1 MPSQQ
6 KFSLLRSVL
15 RTFGLPP
22 EDVDNIVSRIVNLLS
37 GGGGSRTR
45 LNEYPYF
52 LRDDFL
58 SPAEQSFYLVLKHL
72 VSDQA
77 IICTKVSLGD
87 LFFVKSNDRSK
98 FRTLTNKI
106 DSKHVDFLLCDP
118 KTVRPLVGI
127 ELDDK
132 SHQRSARKVRDEF
145 VEMVYKAAKLPLLRI
160 PTQRSYSTSE
170 LTSLL
175 SPLIS
180 LNSIEPP
187 SQPVFPEKENPAP
200 LCPICGREMVLRT
213 AKKGSNL
220 GEQFWGCPD
229 YPGCRGVVP
238 FVSTNSTNL
247 VLGKDVI
254 GLDRI
259 GSS

>member
-1 MPSQQ
+1 
-6 KFSLLRSVL
+6 
-15 RTFGLPP
+15 
-22 EDVDNIVSRIVNLLS
+22 
-37 GGGGSRTR
+37 
-45 LNEYPYF
+45 
-52 LRDDFL
+52 
-58 SPAEQSFYLVLKHL
+58 
-72 VSDQA
+72 
-77 IICTKVSLGD
+77 
-87 LFFVKSNDRSK
+87 
-98 FRTLTNKI
+98 
-106 DSKHVDFLLCDP
+106 
-118 KTVRPLVGI
+118 
-127 ELDDK
+127 
-132 SHQRSARKVRDEF
+132 
-145 VEMVYKAAKLPLLRI
+145 MVYKAAKLPLLRI
-160 PTQRSYSTSE
+160 PAQRSYSTSE

-200 LCPICGREMVLRT
+200 LCPKCGREMVLRT

-247 VLGKDVI
+247 VLGNDVI